1 LKRAQY
7 MKGLGIDATKFWI
20 AIQKGGGGIR
30 LTGREDPCHGEHA
43 ENARTSDTLNPTSR
57 EQRDQRDEQR

>member
-1 LKRAQY
+1 

-30 LTGREDPCHGEHA
+30 LTGREDPA
-43 ENARTSDTLNPTSR
+43 KDKTPPKMR
-57 EQRDQRDEQR
+57 EERSSKPDVS